1 MRSAIDCAISSGV
14 RGSLSVSLSVSSS
27 GFLRRAILL
36 TLAAA
41 SFAFS
46 GAVLAKTN
54 ADFAEPVALSTLST
68 EARQTHRLIES
79 GGPFPYAK
87 DGVVFGNREQ
97 RLPRRPRGFY
107 REYTVPSPQ
116 AHDRGARRI
125 VCGGEQPKSP
135 EICYFTADHYASFKR
150 IAQ

>member
-14 RGSLSVSLSVSSS
+14 RGSLTVRVSVSSS
-27 GFLRRAILL
+27 SFLRRRILL
-36 TLAAA
+36 TVAAA

-46 GAVLAKTN
+46 GALLAKTT
-54 ADFAEPVALSTLST
+54 ADFAEPVALSTLPT